1 MGIYLKSDGF
11 RLGSGGP
18 AGIQVMREP
27 NFAAGEGCAVL
38 LCSLQEFQQTKQTG
52 NPISSSCIG
61 YFMHCMVP
69 CFNRGSLCQIPE
81 HLTVP
86 NCQE

>member
-11 RLGSGGP
+11 RLGFGGP

-38 LCSLQEFQQTKQTG
+38 LCSLQEFQQTKQTA
-52 NPISSSCIG
+52 NPISSSTG
-61 YFMHCMVP
+61 AAFAKFQNTSP
-69 CFNRGSLCQIPE
+69 SQTARNRG
-81 HLTVP
+81 T
-86 NCQE
+86 